1 MKAGAVVSI
10 MPPPEVETT
19 GVVAPPD
26 DTPRPRRWLV
36 FAIVGAALL
45 MISIDQTTSP
55 SPRTGV

>member
-1 MKAGAVVSI
+1 VSI
-10 MPPPEVETT
+10 IPPADVAAT

-26 DTPRPRRWLV
+26 HTPRPGRWLV